1 MKAGLRLGCGKY
13 PHLTKR
19 PARFLHLKLLSQR
32 SICLLSFEVLL
43 WGGGWHALLSWWL
56 SGPHSLG
63 DTVDLTLLLL
73 QVRCPLAGERA
84 FLFASA
90 GPCSVPHGREGPQ
103 GRGSHDSVL
112 SPSTAQHP
120 GNLCPNHEDNL
131 LGDIL
136 CS

>member
-1 MKAGLRLGCGKY
+1 M
-13 PHLTKR
+13 
-19 PARFLHLKLLSQR
+19 
-32 SICLLSFEVLL
+32 
-43 WGGGWHALLSWWL
+43 
-56 SGPHSLG
+56 
-63 DTVDLTLLLL
+63 DLTLLLL
-73 QVRCPLAGERA
+73 QVRCPLARERA
-84 FLFASA
+84 CLFSSA

-112 SPSTAQHP
+112 SPSAAQHP